1 MSVAHLFNRI
11 VNKNVNNPP
20 YPAFSHSCRKINLI
34 LPLNSCCVTFVLQG
48 GLTMSFIT
56 LRVTPEEKELIQ
68 STATLEGMTVS
79 EYIKSVILEKIED
92 DYDLKIGLAALE
104 KFEKNPV
111 TFSSEEVK
119 KMYDF

>member
-1 MSVAHLFNRI
+1 
-11 VNKNVNNPP
+11 
-20 YPAFSHSCRKINLI
+20 
-34 LPLNSCCVTFVLQG
+34 
-48 GLTMSFIT
+48 MSFIT